1 MYGLIHLADG
11 STEYVPNA
19 DRFERMVYDKLGRD
33 AADIVAELI
42 RQGDVAAH
50 RADSEFQAYE
60 RENEA
65 LMGTIVQASEDIA
78 GLADE
83 VRKAARLD
91 RRKIAERLTKIERAL
106 DAMY

>member
-1 MYGLIHLADG
+1 MYGLIHLTDG

-19 DRFERMVYDKLGRD
+19 DRFERLIYEKLGRD
-33 AADIVAELI
+33 AAEIVAHLI

-50 RADSEFQAYE
+50 HAETDFAAYE

-91 RRKIAERLTKIERAL
+91 RRKIAEMLTKIERAL